1 MLMHAI
7 THRWLYR
14 DNKRVCTES
23 WLWEKNPQPDPSLI
37 HHSHVFLGSQ
47 WKDDKAPAAD
57 ECSLSG
63 PWAAAGARG
72 WRLPDRHQEPSTASQ
87 RCRTTAVQGLCC
99 TKFISLCLQPFLCFA
114 SCKSHGCEGV
124 LGDGWCTWSRKESFS
139 SLSFV
144 VINVFCYAGK
154 DNVSEWVLPTWG
166 VEGLLAVYAMG
177 LEGEKKHAYSSR
189 CMSQILCKT
198 NVMISTFVMCKSW
211 NALFLCV
218 WQTLFWCGGI
228 QCGPS

>member
-1 MLMHAI
+1 MLPTPNSVCVQYFCVSKQWYGCQCLRLFTHLQMLMHAI
-7 THRWLYR
+7 THQGLYR
-14 DNKRVCTES
+14 HNKRVFTES
-23 WLWEKNPQPDPSLI
+23 WLWEKNPPPDPSLI

-99 TKFISLCLQPFLCFA
+99 AKFISLCLQPFLCFA
-114 SCKSHGCEGV
+114 GCKSHGCEGV

-144 VINVFCYAGK
+144 VINVF
-154 DNVSEWVLPTWG
+154 V
-166 VEGLLAVYAMG
+166 MH
-177 LEGEKKHAYSSR
+177 EKITCPNGFYQHE
-189 CMSQILCKT
+189 
-198 NVMISTFVMCKSW
+198 V
-211 NALFLCV
+211 
-218 WQTLFWCGGI
+218 
-228 QCGPS
+228 